1 MPILAAK
8 LWKRKER
15 LLHCTP
21 KENTFLT
28 CEASDAHWL
37 EHAWSALDH
46 RITGFVGAAD
56 NGSTNELWS
65 VQKDLASAVTWNQGE
80 CGEEKVEYVGQVN
93 LIMHSCCLYG
103 IYCYKETPVTGFDEV
118 SNLIKTE

>member
-1 MPILAAK
+1 MPILTVK
-8 LWKRKER
+8 LWKRSER
-15 LLHCTP
+15 SLHCTP

-37 EHAWSALDH
+37 EHACLLWT
-46 RITGFVGAAD
+46 TGLAAAAD

-65 VQKDLASAVTWNQGE
+65 VQKDLTAAVTWNQGA

-93 LIMHSCCLYG
+93 LIIYSCCLYG
-103 IYCYKETPVTGFDEV
+103 IYCYKKKNKKKLTGFD
-118 SNLIKTE
+118 